1 MAIEKIIDNNPE
13 DNNKNK
19 ESTKNDVEETSSDL
33 RPKILKEYV
42 GQINIVTSL

>member
-19 ESTKNDVEETSSDL
+19 ESTKNDVEETASNT
-33 RPKILKEYV
+33 LKLLYSIFLE
-42 GQINIVTSL
+42 GDFGNCN